1 MKLKFKFHILITIGI
16 IALYFITRLVNIKI
30 IPIFTDEA
38 IYTYWSKVALNDPA
52 NRFISLEDGKQP
64 LFIWV
69 AAVFQQFIEDPLIA
83 SRIVSILSG
92 FGSLIGIYLL
102 SKELFSDLP
111 AGRQE
116 KVAKLSSFLY
126 VILPFTLLYDRLAL
140 FDSLLTML
148 CIFAVYLSVK
158 MAKNPRLDFTLLNGF
173 AIGLAMITKSSGNFF
188 LYLLPFSL
196 LLFNFRQKMILK
208 NLSKWIGLSLVTF
221 ALSQIIYNSLRLS
234 PLFYVIERKN
244 YEFIRSA
251 SEIINDPFL
260 FAFSNFKSLIVWLA
274 TYTSLPLFILFV
286 ICLLWGYL
294 KKDLKIIYLSI
305 LIIMPFSAEVIF
317 NKILYPRFALFYYP
331 YILLLIAYFAIL
343 LLDSFKKFT
352 KQLTIA
358 FVIILFIPAHTS
370 FKLLTNP
377 AYANIPKSDSNQYFN
392 DWHAGYGVTE
402 IVQILKRESQN
413 QIIYV
418 GTQGTFGLYPHSL
431 NIFLWK
437 KHNVHI
443 LPFWP
448 VDPENLPSEI
458 LEIAKNHKT
467 YFIFN
472 ENQKEI
478 INSDL
483 KLVAK
488 YQKGISNS
496 YMRLYEVSPK

>member
-1 MKLKFKFHILITIGI
+1 MKLKFKLHSLI
-16 IALYFITRLVNIKI
+16 IALIVALYLITRLVNIKI

-52 NRFISLEDGKQP
+52 NRFVSLEDGKQP
-64 LFIWV
+64 LFIWI
-69 AAVFQQFIEDPLIA
+69 AAVFQKFIEDPLIA
-83 SRIVSILSG
+83 ARLVSIFAG
-92 FGSLIGIYLL
+92 FGSTLGIYLL
-102 SKELFSDLP
+102 TKELFSKKAALI
-111 AGRQE
+111 AS
-116 KVAKLSSFLY
+116 LLY
-126 VILPFTLLYDRLAL
+126 VVLPFTLLYDRLAL
-140 FDSLLTML
+140 FDSLLSML
-148 CIFAVYLSVK
+148 GIFAVYLSIK
-158 MAKNPRLDFTLLNGF
+158 MAKNPRLDFALLNGF
-173 AIGLAMITKSSGNFF
+173 AIGFAMITKSSGNFF

-196 LLFNFRQKMILK
+196 LLFNFKQKMTL
-208 NLSKWIGLSLVTF
+208 NLSKWVGLSFITF
-221 ALSQIIYNSLRLS
+221 ILSQIIYNSLRLS

-244 YEFIRSA
+244 YEFIRSF

-317 NKILYPRFALFYYP
+317 NKVLYPRFALFYYP
-331 YILLLIAYFAIL
+331 YILLLIAYFAVL
-343 LLDSFKKFT
+343 LIDSFKKFT

-392 DWHAGYGVTE
+392 DWPAGYGVTE

>member
-1 MKLKFKFHILITIGI
+1 MKNKFKIDYAI
-16 IALYFITRLVNIKI
+16 IAIFLLFFATRLINLNI

-38 IYTYWSKVALNDPA
+38 IYSYWAKVALNDPIH
-52 NRFISLEDGKQP
+52 RFISLEDGKQP
-64 LFIWV
+64 LFIWI
-69 AAVFQQFIEDPLIA
+69 AAIFQNFINDPLIA
-83 SRIVSILSG
+83 ARLVSFVSG
-92 FGSLIGIYLL
+92 LGSLIGVYLL
-102 SKELFSDLP
+102 SLELFKNLSFTT
-111 AGRQE
+111 RQ
-116 KVAKLSSFLY
+116 KIAKISSLLY

-148 CIFAVYLSVK
+148 GIVAVYLSIK
-158 MAKNPRLDFTLLNGF
+158 MVKNPRLDLALLNGF
-173 AIGLAMITKSSGNFF
+173 AIGLALITKSSGNFF

-244 YEFIRSA
+244 YEFIRSY
-251 SEIINDPFL
+251 SEIINNPVL

-358 FVIILFIPAHTS
+358 FVIILFIPAYTS

-392 DWHAGYGVTE
+392 DWPAGYGVAE
-402 IVQILKRESQN
+402 IVKTLKNGSQK

-418 GTQGTFGLYPHSL
+418 GTQGTFGL
-431 NIFLWK
+431 
-437 KHNVHI
+437 
-443 LPFWP
+443 
-448 VDPENLPSEI
+448 
-458 LEIAKNHKT
+458 
-467 YFIFN
+467 
-472 ENQKEI
+472 
-478 INSDL
+478 
-483 KLVAK
+483 
-488 YQKGISNS
+488 
-496 YMRLYEVSPK
+496 